1 GRVEAIWKHRLVPG
15 HSAVDRLGVGVEQ
28 QLARVAAMATLRRPG
43 PEDPV
48 AVALAWPDVRRVS
61 VPALSRALGQ
71 QAAADRALLVEEPQ
85 LDALGHRREERE
97 VGACP
102 VVAGAQRK
110 RLTRPELHC
119 ARLSSSFRAAQLGS
133 DFAQPWR
140 GAAAYGAWA
149 AIGGCVCVLQSACEN
164 SMQFHLVSFE
174 GPDAYA
180 RAGGLATRVEGLAS
194 ALVAHGFDVH
204 LWFIGDPCAPAVE
217 TVRGLHL
224 HRWCQWLSRHHPLG
238 VYQGEEPKR
247 LDFATSLPPWLLEA
261 MAPHLRDGGHAGG
274 VAEEWETAD
283 VVLHLDWLLRRAA
296 LRDRVTVLWNANNG
310 FGFDRVD
317 WPRLSQAAVLT
328 TVSRY
333 MKHAMRPLGVNPIV
347 IPNGLGPEAFGF
359 PERAAVRELHRR
371 LRGRTGL
378 VKIARFDPSKRWLDA
393 LGAAAE
399 MKRLGWRPLLLARG
413 GAEAHGC
420 DVRRAA
426 AEAGLRLAT
435 RTLREPGER
444 GVLDALADIEGV
456 DVVEILSHLDPPA
469 CKLLL
474 RGAAVVLA
482 NSAHEPFGLVGL
494 EAMA

>member
-1 GRVEAIWKHRLVPG
+1 
-15 HSAVDRLGVGVEQ
+15 
-28 QLARVAAMATLRRPG
+28 
-43 PEDPV
+43 
-48 AVALAWPDVRRVS
+48 
-61 VPALSRALGQ
+61 
-71 QAAADRALLVEEPQ
+71 
-85 LDALGHRREERE
+85 
-97 VGACP
+97 
-102 VVAGAQRK
+102 
-110 RLTRPELHC
+110 
-119 ARLSSSFRAAQLGS
+119 
-133 DFAQPWR
+133 
-140 GAAAYGAWA
+140 
-149 AIGGCVCVLQSACEN
+149 
-164 SMQFHLVSFE
+164 MQFHLVSFE

-247 LDFATSLPPWLLEA
+247 LDFATSLPPCLLEA
-261 MAPHLRDGGHAGG
+261 MAPYLRDGGHAVV
-274 VAEEWETAD
+274 VAEEWQTAD

-296 LRDRVTVLWNANNG
+296 LRDRVTLLWNANNG

-494 EAMA
+494 EAMAVGGLACTGSSGEDYAVAGRNALVLETDDPREIIGLYRPLRSSPDREVSLRAAGRLTAGAYAWSQILGRVLLPRLQLLDAGSVPRD